1 MRIIRHQANGGSIQH
16 AALLPDGSARRIDT
30 VTIAIEKNGA
40 FTNPVVAE
48 QQTSTPFLPMR
59 TKLSLLS
66 LLASLTAAR
75 AQVPAEHVQDLSLP
89 VSPAWP
95 CVWPVGMM
103 QHITIPRFTFGP
115 GAFHRETIVL
125 DEHTG
130 TQWDAP
136 AHFVPPPGSG
146 LPGAG
151 PMGLVTG
158 EKVPV
163 WQFVGEACVIDVT
176 AHRDDAPGGSS
187 FLIRPELVKAW
198 EQKHRPLRAGDVVL
212 FRSDYSD
219 TYYQPLNRGGARFV
233 VHPLTKRA
241 PAWPAPA
248 PETMKYLGEKGI
260 MSAGL
265 DGASMGPMPDLAV
278 ATHQA
283 GGAFGM
289 IWIECGSNFKALP
302 PTGAFYA
309 LLPAKHAGGSGG
321 EARVLAITEPKIAT
335 QLIAAARARRVTDV
349 SVTLSKDLP
358 VTWQGHGPGEEA
370 QRYLAEPL
378 NQFEKPRGPYMAWT
392 HTFDSQAGTHVVTPA
407 FTLPPP
413 GFDAERFAPE
423 IRELRSEFEK
433 KHGPL
438 GHSTETIDKLPLNR
452 MIGTARVIDVTALRG
467 TTDEKAWPA
476 SPLITARQVLDHEKA
491 HGPIAAGEIVLFR
504 TGYTDAKFKPLPDAP
519 AMDECIAAPLAGK
532 SEGWPALSPEAIAL
546 LAERGV
552 RCAGIDAPTAG
563 GVRPEASLMTY
574 WTAAKHHLL
583 LVEFLTGLGSVPEKG
598 AWFLFAP
605 IKIEGIRSG
614 HGRALVLQP

>member
-1 MRIIRHQANGGSIQH
+1 MKA
-16 AALLPDGSARRIDT
+16 
-30 VTIAIEKNGA
+30 
-40 FTNPVVAE
+40 
-48 QQTSTPFLPMR
+48 
-59 TKLSLLS
+59 SLLF
-66 LLASLTAAR
+66 LLACSAIVR
-75 AQVPAEHVQDLSLP
+75 AQVPAEHVHDLSLP
-89 VSPAWP
+89 VSSAWP
-95 CVWPVGMM
+95 CVWPLGMM

-136 AHFVPPPGSG
+136 AHFVPPPDSG

-158 EKVPV
+158 EKVPA

-187 FLIRPELVKAW
+187 FLIRPEHVKAW
-198 EQKHRPLRAGDVVL
+198 EEKYRPLRAGDVVL
-212 FRSDYSD
+212 FRSDYTD
-219 TYYQPLNRGGARFV
+219 TYYLPLNRGGARFV
-233 VHPLTKRA
+233 IRPLTKMA

-248 PETMKYLGEKGI
+248 PETMTYLGEKGV
-260 MSAGL
+260 MAAGL
-265 DGASMGPMPDLAV
+265 DGASMGPLPDLAV

-289 IWIECGSNFKALP
+289 IWIECGTNFKALP

-321 EARVLAITEPKIAT
+321 EARVLAITEPKLASR
-335 QLIAAARARRVTDV
+335 LIAAARSKRVTDV
-349 SVTLSKDLP
+349 SVTLDNNLP

-392 HTFDSQAGTHVVTPA
+392 HTFDSQVGTHLVTPA

-413 GFDAERFAPE
+413 GFDAGQFSSE
-423 IRELRSEFEK
+423 IRDLRARFEK
-433 KHGPL
+433 EHGPL
-438 GHSTETIDKLPLNR
+438 GHSTQTIDKLPLNR
-452 MIGTARVIDVTALRG
+452 LIGAARIIDVSKLRG
-467 TTDEKAWPA
+467 TTVRETWPA
-476 SPLITARQVLDHEKA
+476 SPIITVEQVLDHEKA
-491 HGPIAAGEIVLFR
+491 HGRLAAGEIVLFR
-504 TGYTDAKFKPLPDAP
+504 TGYTDEKFKPLPDAP
-519 AMDECIAAPLAGK
+519 AQDECFAAPLAGK
-532 SEGWPALSPEAIAL
+532 SEGWPALSPGVIAL

-552 RCAGIDAPTAG
+552 RCTGMDTPTAG
-563 GVRPEASLMTY
+563 GVQREVSLMTY
-574 WTAAKHHLL
+574 WAAAKHDML
-583 LVEFLTGLGSVPEKG
+583 LVEFLTSLGQVPEKG

-605 IKIEGIRSG
+605 VKIEGIRSG
-614 HGRALVLQP
+614 HGRALILQP